1 MKINLEV
8 TTLDNV
14 TVKATAQFADF
25 IAFETEKN
33 RSVANFQT
41 ELKLTDLAWLAW
53 HAQKRT
59 KKTAMKFEEWIEY
72 NFKYQG
78 ELVQKKVVFFL
89 AETKTKEI
97 KQ

>member
-14 TVKATAQFADF
+14 TTKVTAQFADF
-25 IAFETEKN
+25 IAFEREQN

-53 HAQKRT
+53 HAEKRT
-59 KKTAMKFEEWIEY
+59 KKTAMKFEEWIETVESVEVGTDSAVIVPLE
-72 NFKYQG
+72 NPQPTG
-78 ELVQKKVVFFL
+78 
-89 AETKTKEI
+89 
-97 KQ
+97 

>member
-14 TVKATAQFADF
+14 TTKVTAQFADF

-53 HAQKRT
+53 HSQKRT
-59 KKTAMKFEEWIEY
+59 KKTAMKFEEWIETVESVEVGTDSAVIVPLE
-72 NFKYQG
+72 NPQPTG
-78 ELVQKKVVFFL
+78 
-89 AETKTKEI
+89 
-97 KQ
+97 

>member
-53 HAQKRT
+53 HSQKRT
-59 KKTAMKFEEWIEY
+59 KKTAMKYEEWIETVESVEV
-72 NFKYQG
+72 G
-78 ELVQKKVVFFL
+78 TESVVIVPL
-89 AETKTKEI
+89 ENPQPTG
-97 KQ
+97 